1 METEASPGSG
11 RVTRYIIHRLQP
23 VVPRQGAVGDGRGVY
38 DEVVRPAH
46 PWRVRADARTH
57 ALRVRACLRTRVQR
71 IRVHACTRG

>member
-38 DEVVRPAH
+38 DEVVRPADSAQNSAL
-46 PWRVRADARTH
+46 RADVAFSVRCQSNDTH
-57 ALRVRACLRTRVQR
+57 FDF
-71 IRVHACTRG
+71 